1 LYPFQTDRPLN
12 RVKRNLLEIEIVPEL
27 HRLVLWLHYF
37 FQEGGI
43 TPLIKESS
51 LSLLLVNE
59 PSAVNLYLIIEV
71 LDEVR

>member
-1 LYPFQTDRPLN
+1 
-12 RVKRNLLEIEIVPEL
+12 
-27 HRLVLWLHYF
+27 VLGYTSF

-43 TPLIKESS
+43 NPLIKESS

-59 PSAVNLYLIIEV
+59 PSWLIYAFIIEV